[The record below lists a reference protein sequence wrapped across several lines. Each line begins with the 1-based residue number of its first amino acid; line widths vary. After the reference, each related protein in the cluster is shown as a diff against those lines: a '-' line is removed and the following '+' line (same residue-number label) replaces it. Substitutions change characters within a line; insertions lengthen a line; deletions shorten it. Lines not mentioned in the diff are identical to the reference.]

1 MKALVIGK
9 GVVGDATG
17 YALEQRGHDVVYHDP
32 PKGIEDSADGVGVAL
47 ICVPTPRG
55 ALGYNSR
62 SIVYRAADWLDAQ
75 SYTGL
80 VGIRSTVVPGTCD
93 DLQAEFPAMTWF
105 SWPEFLQADRAR
117 EMALHPPYVVRGTPR
132 GLFAEQPLDKCNEAC
147 AYAYCDL
154 FAHWTMVCLGSPDCV
169 PQFCLPNTEAE
180 FIKYATNCLLAG
192 AVGIANDLA
201 GWADALGIDYN
212 ALVPP
217 ICEKDAILPSNVY
230 RSDEGGF
237 GGACLPKDLAA
248 ALFHA
253 SRDRGVD
260 MPVLE
265 AVQEAN
271 QARRPECYGGG
282 GQ

>member
-1 MKALVIGK
+1 
-9 GVVGDATG
+9 
-17 YALEQRGHDVVYHDP
+17 
-32 PKGIEDSADGVGVAL
+32 
-47 ICVPTPRG
+47 
-55 ALGYNSR
+55 
-62 SIVYRAADWLDAQ
+62 
-75 SYTGL
+75 
-80 VGIRSTVVPGTCD
+80 
-93 DLQAEFPAMTWF
+93 MTWF

-154 FAHWTMVCLGSPDCV
+154 FAHWTMVCLGSSDCV

-201 GWADALGIDYN
+201 DWADALGLDYN

>member
-32 PKGIEDSADGVGVAL
+32 PKGIDDSADGVGVAL

-93 DLQAEFPAMTWF
+93 ELQAEFPAMTWF
-105 SWPEFLQADRAR
+105 SWPEFLQAERAR
-117 EMALHPPYVVRGTPR
+117 EMAMHPPYGVLGVPRDEDGVALPESPWLYLITGIVTKDGQGEVGNYTITTPT
-132 GLFAEQPLDKCNEAC
+132 G
-147 AYAYCDL
+147 
-154 FAHWTMVCLGSPDCV
+154 
-169 PQFCLPNTEAE
+169 AE

-201 GWADALGIDYN
+201 DWADALGLDYN

-260 MPVLE
+260 MPVLA
-265 AVQEAN
+265 AVHKAN
-271 QARRPECYGGG
+271 VERRPECYGGG

>member
-1 MKALVIGK
+1 MKVLVIGK

-32 PKGIEDSADGVGVAL
+32 PKGIEATTEGVDVAL
-47 ICVPTPRG
+47 ICVPTPMG

-62 SIVYRAADWLDAQ
+62 STVYRVADWLDCKH
-75 SYTGL
+75 YTGL

-93 DLQAEFPAMTWF
+93 DLQAEFPAMAWF
-105 SWPEFLQADRAR
+105 SWPEFLQADKAR
-117 EMALHPPYVVRGTPR
+117 EMALNPPYGVVGIPLHADGGPCEAEPR
-132 GLFAEQPLDKCNEAC
+132 IVVLTGQGDVPHIRAC
-147 AYAYCDL
+147 RP
-154 FAHWTMVCLGSPDCV
+154 TG
-169 PQFCLPNTEAE
+169 AE

-201 GWADALGIDYN
+201 DWAEALGLDYN

-217 ICEKDAILPSNVY
+217 ICERDAILPSNVR
-230 RSDEGGF
+230 RSEEGGF

-253 SRDRGVD
+253 ARDRGVS

-265 AVQEAN
+265 AVQKAN
-271 QARRPECYGGG
+271 VARRPECYGGG
-282 GQ
+282 GR